1 MKYINKNFFPR
12 RHFTITPSDTV
23 DIAEFGKTPEN
34 AGVVYCAADGTA
46 QVVDMYGEVLEYVLV
61 AGDIIPVL
69 VRRIN
74 TTDTTGTYYGLV
86 E

>member
-1 MKYINKNFFPR
+1 MKYINKKFFPK

-23 DIAEFGKTPEN
+23 DIAEFGKTSEK
-34 AGVVYCAADGTA
+34 AGVVYCAVDGTA
-46 QVVDMYGEVLEYVLV
+46 QVVDMYGDALEYVLV

-74 TTDTTGTYYGLV
+74 ATGTTGTYYGLV